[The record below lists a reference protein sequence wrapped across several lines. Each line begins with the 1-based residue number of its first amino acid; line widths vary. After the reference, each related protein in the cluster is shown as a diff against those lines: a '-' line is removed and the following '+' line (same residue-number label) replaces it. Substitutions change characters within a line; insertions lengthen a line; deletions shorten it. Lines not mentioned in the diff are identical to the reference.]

1 MYIRNMKS
9 FLQKTIKYILG
20 KKSMIPQDQALVLYP
35 SLALKQLSTVNTEN
49 RIDSIIFSKDRAI
62 QLHAF
67 IESYFEKVDGA
78 DRLFV
83 LYKATGEH
91 VSSYE
96 ELKQVWSGYDVQFI
110 EETDFRKQ
118 LNEICVK
125 STAKLLGFYVDDM
138 IFTECVSYNEIL
150 RYNPLEY
157 IVCLSRGLDFT
168 YSQVLNKTMALPIFE
183 RMEDSAFYSF
193 HWDYSDEFNDWTYP
207 LGVSAYFYSRHEI
220 VAMFDLIF
228 YKAPNSL
235 ESAMQ
240 ILMPYFKVRK
250 GLCMDRISCC
260 CVPVNMVQEEC
271 VNPVTGH
278 ISTQGLLEKWNQGLK
293 IDISKF
299 EKVGVKGIYMD
310 YEYITR

>member
-1 MYIRNMKS
+1 MKS
-9 FLQKTIKYILG
+9 FLKKTLNYILR
-20 KKSMIPQDQALVLYP
+20 KKGMVLQNQALMLYP
-35 SLALKQLSTVNTEN
+35 SLALKQLGIVNTEN

-67 IESYFEKVDGA
+67 IESYFERVNGA
-78 DRLFV
+78 DRLVV

-96 ELKQVWSGYDVQFI
+96 ELKQIWKGYDILFI

-118 LNEICVK
+118 LNEICAK

-138 IFTECVSYNEIL
+138 IFTESVSYHEIL

-157 IVCLSRGLDFT
+157 IVSLSRGLDFT
-168 YSQVLNKTMALPIFE
+168 YSQVLDKKMNLPAFE
-183 RMEDSAFYSF
+183 KIENSAFYSF
-193 HWDYSDEFNDWTYP
+193 HWDYSEEFNDWTYP
-207 LGVSAYFYSRHEI
+207 LGGSAYFYSRHEI
-220 VAMFDLIF
+220 VAMFDLIP

-240 ILMPYFKVRK
+240 ILLPYFKVRK

-260 CVPVNMVQEEC
+260 CVPVNIVQEEC
-271 VNPVTGH
+271 MNPVTGY
-278 ISTQGLLEKWNQGLK
+278 ISTQDLLGKWNQGLK

-310 YEYITR
+310 YEYIKR